1 MNNNLFAIIMKK
13 KILLLLAT
21 ISICVSISAQNDLKA
36 RMEYDEAEKAFNE
49 NNSEEAIS
57 HLDKAQ
63 EYLGK
68 WSALIS
74 YLKILSLDNLCDYND
89 CEYSYNKLQQSEVK
103 QYLDFSD
110 KNEEIVNID
119 KFKNVYEIEQKLKEM
134 EDNASYLSMPE
145 LINSADAFNAK
156 DYSKANDWLHKAA
169 DKGNSQA
176 MYIIGLLYYNGEG
189 VDQDYNVAFIWSK
202 KAADKGVAGAMNT
215 IGACYANGYGVP
227 VNTTEAINWY
237 KKAAKKGEE
246 KALANLGYCYKNGTG
261 LPKNVSESI
270 IWFTKACEKGN
281 SDACFQIGFLYH
293 DGVEVKQDF
302 QEARNWY
309 NKSIRIDN
317 NLNALKNLG
326 WMYENGQGEQQ
337 NISKASDCYKKAT
350 EKNDSRSMYLLGK
363 IYTEWIFNGVHEAD
377 EAIKYLTM
385 AADRGEIDAME
396 LLVNIYSQ
404 GWSNVKKDR
413 HMAKEWTT
421 RIQAAKAKQ

>member
-49 NNSEEAIS
+49 NNFEEAIG

-63 EYLGK
+63 EYLGQ

-89 CEYSYNKLQQSEVK
+89 CEYNYNKLQQSEVK

-119 KFKNVYEIEQKLKEM
+119 KFKNVYTIEQKLKEM
-134 EDNASYLSMPE
+134 EDNDSYLDMPE
-145 LINSADAFNAK
+145 YKNGVLAYNAK
-156 DYSKANDWLHKAA
+156 DYSKANDWFHKAA
-169 DKGNSQA
+169 EKGNSQA
-176 MYIIGLLYYNGEG
+176 MYIIGLLYFNGEG
-189 VDQDYNVAFIWSK
+189 VDQNYTVAYNWSK
-202 KAADKGVAGAMNT
+202 KAADKGVAGAMNS
-215 IGACYANGYGVP
+215 IGVCYVNGYGVP
-227 VNTTEAINWY
+227 VNITEAINWY

-246 KALANLGYCYKNGTG
+246 IALGNLGYLYKNGTG
-261 LPKNVSESI
+261 VPKNISESI
-270 IWFTKACEKGN
+270 FWFTKACKKGN

-363 IYTEWIFNGVHEAD
+363 IYTEWTFNGVHEAD

>member
-1 MNNNLFAIIMKK
+1 MKK

-49 NNSEEAIS
+49 NNFEEAIG

-63 EYLGK
+63 EYLGQ

-89 CEYSYNKLQQSEVK
+89 CEYNYNKLQQSEVK

-119 KFKNVYEIEQKLKEM
+119 KFKNVYTIEQKLKEM
-134 EDNASYLSMPE
+134 EDNDSYLDMPE
-145 LINSADAFNAK
+145 YKNGVLAYNAK
-156 DYSKANDWLHKAA
+156 DYSKANDWFHKAA
-169 DKGNSQA
+169 EKGNSQA
-176 MYIIGLLYYNGEG
+176 MYIIGLLYFNGEG
-189 VDQDYNVAFIWSK
+189 VDQNYTVAYNWSK
-202 KAADKGVAGAMNT
+202 KAADKGVAGAMNS
-215 IGACYANGYGVP
+215 IGVCYVNGYGVP
-227 VNTTEAINWY
+227 VNITEAINWY

-246 KALANLGYCYKNGTG
+246 IALGNLGYLYKNGTG
-261 LPKNVSESI
+261 VPKNISESI
-270 IWFTKACEKGN
+270 FWFTKACKKGN

-363 IYTEWIFNGVHEAD
+363 IYTEWTFNGVHEAD